1 MNNKSVEEDHNSNQ
15 QESAAHKQ
23 EDPKRNRMVPDQ
35 GQSLYQQTK
44 NQENA

>member
-1 MNNKSVEEDHNSNQ
+1 MNNESVEENHNSTE
-15 QESAAHKQ
+15 QEPAADKQ

-35 GQSLYQQTK
+35 RQSLYQQTK